1 MSLLF
6 GQQGSLQRND
16 FVQSPAGPFL
26 AKGNFMDPA
35 RNSSLGIEDRTRF
48 RPSSF
53 VAPRQIEL
61 MNGAF
66 NVQGST
72 NYVEGAPPQQSRT
85 AHGWFMS
92 E

>member
-1 MSLLF
+1 MSLLY

-16 FVQSPAGPFL
+16 FIQSSGPFL

-35 RNSSLGIEDRTRF
+35 RPSSLGVEDRTRF

-61 MNGAF
+61 MQGAF
-66 NVQGST
+66 NIQGVA
-72 NYVEGAPPQQSRT
+72 NYNGGAPPKQTQT
-85 AHGWFMS
+85 QYGWYMS